1 MVSLSE
7 FIWKGKMAEAP
18 LDIKEDMMEFALN
31 EEQLELQEMVRD
43 FVEKEITPYAA
54 EMDEQN
60 HMRDGL
66 IEKANEMGLL
76 NVIVPEELDGPG
88 LDSISV
94 ATIYEELGK
103 GCAGVATS
111 LAANS
116 LATVPVLLAGTDEQK
131 KMYCDILNNGGLA
144 AFALTEP
151 GAGSDAGGVSTRAVH
166 NKEEGTYTLNGTKMF
181 ITNGGLAEIFLVF
194 ANTRKSGGIRG
205 LTAFI
210 VPKDTLGFSV
220 GKKENKMGIR
230 PSNTT
235 ELVLQDVVIPESYRV
250 GREGEGFRI
259 AMNTLDSARPF
270 VGAVSVGIAQA
281 ALDCAVKYAKERR
294 QFGQPIASFQMV
306 QAMLADMAM
315 KVDTARLLVQKA
327 CWMRDQGMEFSKEA
341 AMAKCYAADAAMQVT
356 TDAVQVMG
364 GYGYTKEYPVEK
376 MMRDAKIMQ
385 IYEGTNQIQRLV
397 IANKLLY

>member
-1 MVSLSE
+1 M
-7 FIWKGKMAEAP
+7 
-18 LDIKEDMMEFALN
+18 DFALN
-31 EEQLELQEMVRD
+31 EEQLELQEMVRE

-54 EMDEQN
+54 EMDAEN

-66 IEKANEMGLL
+66 IDKANEMGLL

-103 GCAGVATS
+103 GRAGGATS

-131 KMYCDILNNGGLA
+131 KMYCDVLNNGGLA

-194 ANTRKSGGIRG
+194 ANTRKTGGIRG

-210 VPKDTLGFSV
+210 VPKDTPGFSV

-281 ALDCAVKYAKERR
+281 ALDYAVKYAKERR

-306 QAMLADMAM
+306 QGMLADMAM
-315 KVDTARLLVQKA
+315 KVETARLMVQKA

-341 AMAKCYAADAAMQVT
+341 AMAKCYAADTAMQVT

>member
-1 MVSLSE
+1 M
-7 FIWKGKMAEAP
+7 
-18 LDIKEDMMEFALN
+18 DFALN
-31 EEQLELQEMVRD
+31 EEQLELQEMVRE

-54 EMDEQN
+54 EMDAEN

-66 IEKANEMGLL
+66 IDKANEMGLL

-194 ANTRKSGGIRG
+194 ANTRKTGGIRG

-210 VPKDTLGFSV
+210 VPKDTPGFSV

-306 QAMLADMAM
+306 QGMLADMAM
-315 KVDTARLLVQKA
+315 KVETARLMVQKA

-341 AMAKCYAADAAMQVT
+341 AMAKCYAADVAMQVT

>member
-1 MVSLSE
+1 M
-7 FIWKGKMAEAP
+7 
-18 LDIKEDMMEFALN
+18 DFALN
-31 EEQLELQEMVRD
+31 EEHLELQEMVRE

-66 IEKANEMGLL
+66 IDKANEMGLL

-88 LDSISV
+88 LDSIAV

-194 ANTRKSGGIRG
+194 ANTRKTGGIRG

-210 VPKDTLGFSV
+210 VPKDTPGFSV

-306 QAMLADMAM
+306 QGMLADMAM
-315 KVDTARLLVQKA
+315 KVETARLMVQKA

-341 AMAKCYAADAAMQVT
+341 AMAKCYAADTAMQVT

>member
-1 MVSLSE
+1 M
-7 FIWKGKMAEAP
+7 
-18 LDIKEDMMEFALN
+18 DFALN
-31 EEQLELQEMVRD
+31 EEQLELQEMVRE

-54 EMDEQN
+54 EMDAEN
-60 HMRDGL
+60 HMHDGL
-66 IEKANEMGLL
+66 IDKANEMGLL

-194 ANTRKSGGIRG
+194 ANTRKTGGIRG

-210 VPKDTLGFSV
+210 VPKDTPGFSV

-306 QAMLADMAM
+306 QGMLADMAM
-315 KVDTARLLVQKA
+315 KVETARLMVQKA

-341 AMAKCYAADAAMQVT
+341 AMAKCYAADTAMQVT

>member
-1 MVSLSE
+1 M
-7 FIWKGKMAEAP
+7 
-18 LDIKEDMMEFALN
+18 DFALN
-31 EEQLELQEMVRD
+31 EEQLELQEMVRE

-54 EMDEQN
+54 EMDAEN

-66 IEKANEMGLL
+66 IDKANEMGLL

-116 LATVPVLLAGTDEQK
+116 LATVPALLAGTDEQK

-194 ANTRKSGGIRG
+194 ANTRKTGGIRG

-210 VPKDTLGFSV
+210 VPKDTPGFSV

-306 QAMLADMAM
+306 QGMLADMAM
-315 KVDTARLLVQKA
+315 KVETARLMVQKA

-341 AMAKCYAADAAMQVT
+341 AMAKCYAADTAMQVT

>member
-1 MVSLSE
+1 M
-7 FIWKGKMAEAP
+7 
-18 LDIKEDMMEFALN
+18 DFALN
-31 EEQLELQEMVRD
+31 EEQLELQEMVRE

-54 EMDEQN
+54 EMDAEN

-66 IEKANEMGLL
+66 IDKANEMGLL

-181 ITNGGLAEIFLVF
+181 ITNGALAEIFLVF
-194 ANTRKSGGIRG
+194 ANTRKTGGIRG

-210 VPKDTLGFSV
+210 VPKDTPGFSV

-294 QFGQPIASFQMV
+294 RFGQPIASFQMV
-306 QAMLADMAM
+306 QGMLADMAM
-315 KVDTARLLVQKA
+315 KVETARLMVQKA

-341 AMAKCYAADAAMQVT
+341 AMAKCYAADTAMQVT

>member
-1 MVSLSE
+1 M
-7 FIWKGKMAEAP
+7 
-18 LDIKEDMMEFALN
+18 DFALN
-31 EEQLELQEMVRD
+31 EEQLELQEMVRE

-54 EMDEQN
+54 EMDAEN

-66 IEKANEMGLL
+66 IDKANEMGLL
-76 NVIVPEELDGPG
+76 NVIVPEELGGPG

-194 ANTRKSGGIRG
+194 ANTRKTGGIRG

-210 VPKDTLGFSV
+210 VPKDTPGFSV

-306 QAMLADMAM
+306 QGMLADMAM
-315 KVDTARLLVQKA
+315 KVETARLMVQKA

-341 AMAKCYAADAAMQVT
+341 AMAKCYAADTAMQVT

>member
-1 MVSLSE
+1 MDFTISE
-7 FIWKGKMAEAP
+7 ET
-18 LDIKEDMMEFALN
+18 
-31 EEQLELQEMVRD
+31 QELIEMVRE
-43 FVEKEITPYAA
+43 FVEQEIAPYAQ
-54 EMDEQN
+54 EMDEEN

-66 IEKANEMGLL
+66 IERANEMGLL
-76 NVIVPEELDGPG
+76 NVIVPEELGGPG
-88 LDSISV
+88 LDSLSV
-94 ATIYEELGK
+94 AAIYEELGK

-111 LAANS
+111 FAANS
-116 LATVPVLLAGTDEQK
+116 LATLPVLLAGTDEQK
-131 KMYCDILNNGGLA
+131 QMYCDVLNNGGMA

-151 GAGSDAGGVSTRAVH
+151 GAGSDAGSVSTRAEK
-166 NKEEGTYTLNGTKMF
+166 NPEAGTYTLNGSKMF
-181 ITNGGLAEIFLVF
+181 ITNAGQAEIFLVF

-210 VPKDTLGFSV
+210 VPKGTPGFKV

-230 PSNTT
+230 PSNTC
-235 ELVLQDVVIPESYRV
+235 ELILQDVVIPESYRV

-270 VGAVSVGIAQA
+270 VGSVSVGIAQA

-306 QAMLADMAM
+306 QSMIADMAI
-315 KVDTARLLVQKA
+315 KVETARLLVQKC
-327 CWMRDQGMEFSKEA
+327 CWMRDNGIPFAKEA
-341 AMAKCYAADAAMQVT
+341 AMAKCYASDVAMQVT

-364 GYGYTKEYPVEK
+364 GYGYTKDYPVEK
-376 MMRDAKIMQ
+376 LMRDAKIMQ

-397 IANKLLY
+397 IANKILY

>member
-1 MVSLSE
+1 M
-7 FIWKGKMAEAP
+7 
-18 LDIKEDMMEFALN
+18 DFALN
-31 EEQLELQEMVRD
+31 EEQLELQEMVRE

-54 EMDEQN
+54 EMDAEN

-66 IEKANEMGLL
+66 IDKANEMGLL

-194 ANTRKSGGIRG
+194 ANTRKTGGIRG

-210 VPKDTLGFSV
+210 VPKDTPGFSV

-306 QAMLADMAM
+306 QGMLADMAM
-315 KVDTARLLVQKA
+315 KVETARFMVQKA

-341 AMAKCYAADAAMQVT
+341 AMAKCYAADVAMQVT

>member
-1 MVSLSE
+1 
-7 FIWKGKMAEAP
+7 
-18 LDIKEDMMEFALN
+18 MEFAIN
-31 EEQLELQEMVRD
+31 EETQELIEMVRE
-43 FVEKEITPYAA
+43 FVEKEITPYAQ

-60 HMRDGL
+60 HMREGL
-66 IEKANEMGLL
+66 VAKADEMGLL
-76 NVIVPEELDGPG
+76 NVIVPEELGGPG
-88 LDSISV
+88 LDSIAV
-94 ATIYEELGK
+94 AAIYEELGK

-116 LATVPVLLAGTDEQK
+116 LATLPVLIGGTDEQK
-131 KMYCDILNNGGLA
+131 QMYCDVLNNGGMA

-151 GAGSDAGGVSTRAVH
+151 GAGSDAGSVATRAVH

-181 ITNGGLAEIFLVF
+181 ITNAGEAEIFLVF
-194 ANTRKSGGIRG
+194 ANTRKTGGIRG

-210 VPKDTLGFSV
+210 VPKDTPGFKV

-230 PSNTT
+230 PSNTC
-235 ELVLQDVVIPESYRV
+235 ELILQDVVIPESYRV

-270 VGAVSVGIAQA
+270 VGSVSVGIAQA

-306 QAMLADMAM
+306 QAMIADMAI
-315 KVDTARLLVQKA
+315 KVETARLLVQKC
-327 CWMRDQGMEFSKEA
+327 CWMRDQGIPFAKEA
-341 AMAKCYAADAAMQVT
+341 AMAKCYASDVAMQVT
-356 TDAVQVMG
+356 TDAIQVMG
-364 GYGYTKEYPVEK
+364 GYGYTKDYPVEK

-397 IANKLLY
+397 IANKILY

>member
-1 MVSLSE
+1 M
-7 FIWKGKMAEAP
+7 
-18 LDIKEDMMEFALN
+18 DFALN
-31 EEQLELQEMVRD
+31 EEQLELQEMVRE

-54 EMDEQN
+54 EMDAEN

-66 IEKANEMGLL
+66 IDKANEMGLL

-144 AFALTEP
+144 AFALTES

-194 ANTRKSGGIRG
+194 ANTRKTGGIRG

-210 VPKDTLGFSV
+210 VPKDTPGFSV

-281 ALDCAVKYAKERR
+281 ALDYAVKYAKERR

-306 QAMLADMAM
+306 QGMLADMAM
-315 KVDTARLLVQKA
+315 KVETARLMVQKA

-341 AMAKCYAADAAMQVT
+341 AMAKCYAADTAMQVT

>member
-1 MVSLSE
+1 M
-7 FIWKGKMAEAP
+7 
-18 LDIKEDMMEFALN
+18 DFALN
-31 EEQLELQEMVRD
+31 EEQLELQEMVRE

-54 EMDEQN
+54 EMDAEN

-66 IEKANEMGLL
+66 IDKANEMGLL

-194 ANTRKSGGIRG
+194 AKTRKTGGIRG

-210 VPKDTLGFSV
+210 VPKDTPGFSV

-281 ALDCAVKYAKERR
+281 ALDYAVKYAKERR

-306 QAMLADMAM
+306 QGMLADMAM
-315 KVDTARLLVQKA
+315 KVETARLMVQKA

-341 AMAKCYAADAAMQVT
+341 AMAKCYAADTAMQVT

>member
-1 MVSLSE
+1 M
-7 FIWKGKMAEAP
+7 
-18 LDIKEDMMEFALN
+18 DFALN
-31 EEQLELQEMVRD
+31 EEQLELQEMVRE

-54 EMDEQN
+54 EMDAEN

-66 IEKANEMGLL
+66 IDKANEMGLL

-194 ANTRKSGGIRG
+194 ANTRKTGGIRG

-210 VPKDTLGFSV
+210 VPKDTPGFSV

-306 QAMLADMAM
+306 QGMLADMAM
-315 KVDTARLLVQKA
+315 KVETARLMVQKA

-341 AMAKCYAADAAMQVT
+341 AMAKCYTADTAMQVT

>member
-1 MVSLSE
+1 M
-7 FIWKGKMAEAP
+7 
-18 LDIKEDMMEFALN
+18 DFALN
-31 EEQLELQEMVRD
+31 EEQLELQEMVRE

-54 EMDEQN
+54 EMDAEN

-66 IEKANEMGLL
+66 IDKANEMGLL

-88 LDSISV
+88 LDSIAV

-194 ANTRKSGGIRG
+194 ANTRKTGGIRG

-210 VPKDTLGFSV
+210 VPKDTPGFSV

-306 QAMLADMAM
+306 QGMLADMAM
-315 KVDTARLLVQKA
+315 KVETARLMVQKA

-341 AMAKCYAADAAMQVT
+341 AMAKCYAADTAMQVT

-364 GYGYTKEYPVEK
+364 GYGYTKEYHVEK

>member
-1 MVSLSE
+1 
-7 FIWKGKMAEAP
+7 
-18 LDIKEDMMEFALN
+18 MMDFALN
-31 EEQLELQEMVRD
+31 EEHLELQEMVRE

-66 IEKANEMGLL
+66 IDKANEMGLL

-88 LDSISV
+88 LDSIAV

-166 NKEEGTYTLNGTKMF
+166 NKEEGTYTLNGSKMF

-194 ANTRKSGGIRG
+194 ANTRKTGGIRG

-210 VPKDTLGFSV
+210 VPKDTPGFSV

-306 QAMLADMAM
+306 QGMLADMAM
-315 KVDTARLLVQKA
+315 KVETARLMVQKA

-341 AMAKCYAADAAMQVT
+341 AMAKCYAADTAMQVT

>member
-1 MVSLSE
+1 M
-7 FIWKGKMAEAP
+7 
-18 LDIKEDMMEFALN
+18 DFALN
-31 EEQLELQEMVRD
+31 EEQLELQEMVRE

-54 EMDEQN
+54 EMDAEN

-66 IEKANEMGLL
+66 IDKANEMGLL

-194 ANTRKSGGIRG
+194 ANTRKTGGIRG

-210 VPKDTLGFSV
+210 VPKDTPGFSV

-235 ELVLQDVVIPESYRV
+235 ELVLQDVVIPETYRV

-306 QAMLADMAM
+306 QGMLADMAM
-315 KVDTARLLVQKA
+315 KVETARLMVQKA

-341 AMAKCYAADAAMQVT
+341 AMAKCYAADTAMQVT

>member
-1 MVSLSE
+1 M
-7 FIWKGKMAEAP
+7 
-18 LDIKEDMMEFALN
+18 DFALN
-31 EEQLELQEMVRD
+31 EEQLELQEMVRE

-54 EMDEQN
+54 KMDAEN

-66 IEKANEMGLL
+66 IDKANEMGLL

-194 ANTRKSGGIRG
+194 ANTRKTGGIRG

-210 VPKDTLGFSV
+210 VPKDTPGFSV

-306 QAMLADMAM
+306 QGMLADMAM
-315 KVDTARLLVQKA
+315 KVETARLMVQKA

-341 AMAKCYAADAAMQVT
+341 AMAKCYAADTAMQVT

>member
-1 MVSLSE
+1 
-7 FIWKGKMAEAP
+7 
-18 LDIKEDMMEFALN
+18 
-31 EEQLELQEMVRD
+31 MVRE

-54 EMDEQN
+54 EMDAEN

-66 IEKANEMGLL
+66 IDKANEMGLL

-116 LATVPVLLAGTDEQK
+116 LATVPALLAGTDEQK

-194 ANTRKSGGIRG
+194 ANTRKTGGIRG

-210 VPKDTLGFSV
+210 VPKDTPGFSV

-306 QAMLADMAM
+306 QGMLADMAM
-315 KVDTARLLVQKA
+315 KVETARLMVQKA

-341 AMAKCYAADAAMQVT
+341 AMAKCYAADTAMQVT

>member
-1 MVSLSE
+1 M
-7 FIWKGKMAEAP
+7 
-18 LDIKEDMMEFALN
+18 DFALN
-31 EEQLELQEMVRD
+31 EEQLELQEMVRE

-54 EMDEQN
+54 EMDAEN

-66 IEKANEMGLL
+66 IDKANEMGLL

-194 ANTRKSGGIRG
+194 ANTRKTGGIRG

-210 VPKDTLGFSV
+210 VPKDTPGFSV

-306 QAMLADMAM
+306 QGMLADMAM
-315 KVDTARLLVQKA
+315 KVETARLMVQKA

-341 AMAKCYAADAAMQVT
+341 AMAKCYAADVAMQVT

-397 IANKLLY
+397 VANKLLY

>member
-1 MVSLSE
+1 M
-7 FIWKGKMAEAP
+7 
-18 LDIKEDMMEFALN
+18 DFALN
-31 EEQLELQEMVRD
+31 EEQLELQEMVRE

-54 EMDEQN
+54 EMDAEN

-66 IEKANEMGLL
+66 IDKANEMGLL

-181 ITNGGLAEIFLVF
+181 ITNGALAEIFLVF
-194 ANTRKSGGIRG
+194 ANTRKTGGIRG

-210 VPKDTLGFSV
+210 VPKDTPGFSV
-220 GKKENKMGIR
+220 GKKENKLGIR

-306 QAMLADMAM
+306 QGMLADMAM
-315 KVDTARLLVQKA
+315 KVETARLMVQKA

-341 AMAKCYAADAAMQVT
+341 AMAKCYAADTAMQVT